1 MTLGELCATAGVPT
15 KWVLNGRTLWG
26 GPRAYSLA
34 LARHLT
40 ITHELHTTVGMPVPL
55 AFRVAHHALAM
66 LDAVPLPP
74 DVPVLVPVHAD
85 ALSCVAV
92 NLARILA
99 AVAARS
105 AAWHAGY
112 GARVAGRPRGTGEPS
127 TADAVARAAAWGLD
141 LTLLDAN
148 RRRSP
153 AERLRQ
159 LDGMVAFRR
168 RVRRVPTAT
177 A

>member
-15 KWVLNGRTLWG
+15 KWVLNGRALWG

-34 LARHLT
+34 LARQLA
-40 ITHELHTTVGMPVPL
+40 ITHELHATVGMPLPL
-55 AFRVAHHALAM
+55 AFRVAADALAA
-66 LDAVPLPP
+66 LPALPP
-74 DVPVLVPVHAD
+74 PDDVPVLVPVRPG

-92 NLARILA
+92 HVGRILA

-112 GARVAGRPRGTGEPS
+112 GAKVAGRPRGPGDRPRP
-127 TADAVARAAAWGLD
+127 DAVAQAVQWGLD
-141 LTLLDAN
+141 LTLLEAN
-148 RRRSP
+148 LRRSP

-168 RVRRVPTAT
+168 RARRVPATTA
-177 A
+177 